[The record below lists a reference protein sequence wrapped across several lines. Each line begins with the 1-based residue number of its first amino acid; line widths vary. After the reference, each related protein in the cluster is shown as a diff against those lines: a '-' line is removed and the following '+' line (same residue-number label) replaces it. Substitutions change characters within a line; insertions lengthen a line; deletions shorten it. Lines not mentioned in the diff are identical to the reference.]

1 MECRAKGHAYR
12 AFGSPLQT
20 KAFSSCTGLAAG
32 QALHGPDPGEDS
44 MEDSILAVGEHVG
57 GADSIVRQ
65 GSERLAST
73 QDMFQ
78 LTSGHVLLGSSS

>member
-1 MECRAKGHAYR
+1 
-12 AFGSPLQT
+12 
-20 KAFSSCTGLAAG
+20 
-32 QALHGPDPGEDS
+32 